1 VIGVDMDSKM
11 KCRKNPDIV
20 SRRIANEVIL
30 VPVRNKVGDLQ
41 SIYTLNEVGARIWEL
56 IDRKDSLKEI
66 KDVLVE
72 EFEVTPEAAEKDI
85 SEFLKKLESIG
96 AIIIE

>member
-1 VIGVDMDSKM
+1 MDSKM